1 MKPWLFGNTTV
12 RNPLRLRDGLRVLRY
27 SAWHGNLRGKE
38 ADCAFY
44 QLLGVEGI
52 VDPKG
57 DETCSISRKWRSALA
72 QMGFLYPKLQ
82 GQLSSLQSDLGAAD
96 TITPNGERLLQNDT
110 LGGWQA
116 CLLRALAGC
125 YLPSA
130 VEPKHDCPVFSPLR
144 HVLGVMLALQQQTHD
159 AYLSFIEMAVFI
171 QCTSSAT
178 AAQQLATDIVA
189 FRAQREAA
197 TSKRKFDDAAL
208 LNAQQ
213 QAGVQA
219 DSLKDYADT
228 NLRYLK
234 ATGLFLRKGR
244 GIAFAP
250 EKLSVIHALAQETAI
265 PATPLALLQS
275 LSNGAA
281 LPTDEVAGAW
291 EDLHD
296 VIAEL
301 NRYGEQP
308 VIPADVMHVADIAS
322 VTATLQAALDKLK
335 ETEYARQQAGQ
346 ISDIVDYLTLL
357 TKRNRKLTRKN
368 EELLE
373 IPSSEAPA
381 YFEWAVWRAFLAINS
396 LVKPAWEARRFA
408 IDRDFLPVSTAP
420 GNGAD
425 MVFEFDDMVLVV
437 EVTLTASS
445 RQEAAESEPV
455 RRHVAQVL
463 EQYQDTNKQVFGL
476 FIAVHIDTNTANT
489 FKLGEWYL
497 KDDRKLDLHIIPLAL
512 ADFSCLLEAFADKPN
527 DLLQHLKLLLRD
539 CRMYANKDAPEWKQ
553 KIAELAQ
560 QLAEKQQQC

>member
-12 RNPLRLRDGLRVLRY
+12 RNPLRLRDGLRVLRQ
-27 SAWHGNLRGKE
+27 SAWHGNLRGKD

-44 QLLGVEGI
+44 QLLGLEGI

-57 DETCSISRKWRSALA
+57 DETCSVSRKWRSALT

-82 GQLSSLQSDLGAAD
+82 GQWADLQSQLGAAD
-96 TITPNGERLLQNDT
+96 TITPNGERLLQNAT
-110 LGGWQA
+110 LGGWQV
-116 CLLRALAGC
+116 CFLRALAAY
-125 YLPSA
+125 YLPSP
-130 VEPKHDCPVFSPLR
+130 VESKHDCSVFSPLR
-144 HVLGVMLALQQQTHD
+144 HVLGVMMALQQQIGD
-159 AYLSFIEMAVFI
+159 ESLSFMEMALFI
-171 QCTSSAT
+171 QRTSSAIP
-178 AAQQLATDIVA
+178 APQLAADILV

-197 TSKRKFDDAAL
+197 PYKRKFDDAAL
-208 LNAQQ
+208 QAAQQ
-213 QAGVQA
+213 QDGIQA
-219 DSLKDYADT
+219 NSLKDYADT

-250 EKLSVIHALAQETAI
+250 EKRSVIHALAQETLKL
-265 PATPLALLQS
+265 TLPLALLQG
-275 LSNGAA
+275 LTNGAT
-281 LPTDEVAGAW
+281 LPTDEIAGAW
-291 EDLHD
+291 EALHD
-296 VIAEL
+296 VSTAL
-301 NRYGEQP
+301 QQYGEQP
-308 VIPADVMHVADIAS
+308 LIPADLSQIADIAS
-322 VTATLQAALDKLK
+322 LTATLQASLDQRK
-335 ETEYARQQAGQ
+335 ETDYAHQQAGQ
-346 ISDIVDYLTLL
+346 VSDILDYLALL
-357 TKRNRKLTRKN
+357 TKRNRKLVREN
-368 EELLE
+368 DDILE
-373 IPSSEAPA
+373 IPTSEAPA

-396 LVKPAWEARRFA
+396 LVKPSWEARRFA

-445 RQEAAESEPV
+445 RQEAAEGEPV

-463 EQYQDTNKQVFGL
+463 EQYEGTEKQVFGL

-512 ADFSCLLEAFADKPN
+512 ADFSRLLEAFADKPS

-539 CRMYANKDAPEWKQ
+539 CRMYANKDAPDWKQ
-553 KIAELAQ
+553 KITQLAQ
-560 QLAEKQQQC
+560 QLAARHQPC